1 MWAAFSAAVAIFEG
15 ATSAA
20 VAVVDLGARDN
31 RRMRVATST
40 IAGLAILLL
49 AACDPTF
56 NWRETPIAASSL
68 VTMFPCKPQKMA
80 RPVVFGALQVEMHMT
95 TCDTAGVTVAVAH
108 ASISDRSQAGPI
120 LAQWRNATLA
130 GMRASSSTVSALQ
143 LEHSDPLPQSVAV
156 RASGVRPDGRAVA
169 FRGAWF
175 ARETELFA
183 ALMYSDKPNSEV
195 ADTFFS
201 GLKLR

>member
-1 MWAAFSAAVAIFEG
+1 
-15 ATSAA
+15 
-20 VAVVDLGARDN
+20 
-31 RRMRVATST
+31 MRVAIPTS
-40 IAGLAILLL
+40 AGLIILLL

-56 NWRETPIAASSL
+56 NWRETQIAAGSL
-68 VTMFPCKPQKMA
+68 VAVFPCKPQKMV
-80 RPVVFGALQVEMHMT
+80 RPVVFAAREVELHMT
-95 TCDTAGVTVAVAH
+95 SCDTAGVTVAVAH
-108 ASISDRSQAGPI
+108 ASISNRSQAGPI

-143 LEHSDPLPQSVAV
+143 LEHSDPLPQSVTV
-156 RASGVRPDGRAVA
+156 QASGVRPDGRAVT
-169 FRGAWF
+169 FQGAWF

-183 ALMYSDKPNSEV
+183 ALMYSDKANSEV